1 MKPYAPPKILRIVRR
16 PWSPTGRPADTSDK
30 SGCAEELSEVE
41 TTVSRAA
48 LLLRHVVSK
57 AA

>member
-1 MKPYAPPKILRIVRR
+1 MKPYAPPKILRIAVR
-16 PWSPTGRPADTSDK
+16 PWSPTGRPAEASDK
-30 SGCAEELSEVE
+30 NVCAEELSEVE

-48 LLLRHVVSK
+48 LLLRHAVSK